1 MLWIG
6 SGNGVEIG
14 EGECVLDFFQPEVS
28 QDCNGSPD
36 GAEMATA
43 SFQCREAQKKQR
55 GKRGQGS
62 LPHGPALRLESKGS
76 REKIPGLRE
85 TFPDSHVG
93 SLPSPSASLFFQA
106 FLILDAVVWFVLN
119 ASLSSDCCCLS
130 VPKGFPATLG
140 AEESTLRVLP
150 EY

>member
-1 MLWIG
+1 M
-6 SGNGVEIG
+6 EIG
-14 EGECVLDFFQPEVS
+14 EGECVLDFFQPKVS

-36 GAEMATA
+36 EAEMATA
-43 SFQCREAQKKQR
+43 SFQSREAQKKQR

-85 TFPDSHVG
+85 TDLPRLLMWDR
-93 SLPSPSASLFFQA
+93 LPSPSASLFFQA

-119 ASLSSDCCCLS
+119 AALSSDCCCLS
-130 VPKGFPATLG
+130 VPRGFPATLG
-140 AEESTLRVLP
+140 AEESTLGVLP